1 MDSDKIFEAIQI
13 ALMIAVVILLIASI
27 NIINDLK

>member
-1 MDSDKIFEAIQI
+1 MDSDKIFEAVQI